1 MLALKEL
8 ESTGV
13 WRREACK
20 REFTG
25 RERRGGSREKERERR
40 GGSLERERER
50 RGGCF
55 EKERVK
61 GKFVLRKSSKSLEE
75 MIPYR
80 WRFRLV
86 RFK

>member
-1 MLALKEL
+1 MNQQAFGEGKLVR
-8 ESTGV
+8 ESLQG
-13 WRREACK
+13 
-20 REFTG
+20 
-25 RERRGGSREKERERR
+25 ERERGGVGAVRKRER
-40 GGSLERERER
+40 GGVEALRERERER